1 MSRMPTPPKGAQRFQ
16 WPSIVAPAWLTGH
29 HRNPCL
35 VGRRGA
41 GVDEPTHAEREL
53 AARRRDLER
62 EFDDKAR
69 ELKAQHKRQADKLQ
83 ADRLD
88 WEASRKAQ
96 LKDLADRTE
105 RVKRQEENHRRDVA
119 ALKATQAELGKT
131 RERLQENEGAK
142 VEAKQ
147 AVAEQANAQRDL
159 ARARSLLAFATWVA
173 VGGGAASLLGA
184 ALWDRAVAYVAAGLT
199 LALGLL
205 CEVQRRRL
213 RRAA

>member
-1 MSRMPTPPKGAQRFQ
+1 M
-16 WPSIVAPAWLTGH
+16 
-29 HRNPCL
+29 
-35 VGRRGA
+35 
-41 GVDEPTHAEREL
+41 DETATSGAEREL
-53 AARRRDLER
+53 AARRKELER
-62 EFDDKAR
+62 EFDDKQR

-105 RVKRQEENHRRDVA
+105 RVKRQEENHKRDVA

-147 AVAEQANAQRDL
+147 AVAEQASAQRDL
-159 ARARSLLAFATWVA
+159 ARARSRLAFAAWVA

-184 ALWDRAVAYVAAGLT
+184 VLWDRAVAYVAAGLT
-199 LALGLL
+199 LGLGLV
-205 CEVQRRRL
+205 CAMQARKVK
-213 RRAA
+213 